1 MKPTRHAITYIR
13 ASTTELLQPNSLEV
27 QRAIVDSFAM
37 TNGYDIQ
44 REFFEY
50 GSGCDDDRAQWNAAL
65 SFAEDNNCFILCWKV
80 DRFSRSLASFAKSSH
95 VMSRLRF
102 ASLGDIEP
110 SPLVLS
116 VLIAAGSNEAANA
129 RIRIKSTMQLL
140 KERDGRVWGNPSI
153 NETAYPAGLAVRKA
167 NASVFNSRIK
177 ELIADLKA
185 AGYTL
190 KQCVSKLNNLGVR
203 TRRNKQWT
211 YHLLYRVV
219 NY

>member
-1 MKPTRHAITYIR
+1 MTTNRQAISYIR

-27 QRAIVDSFAM
+27 QRAIVDSFALS
-37 TNGYDIQ
+37 NGYTIT

-50 GSGCDDDRAQWNAAL
+50 GSGCDDERKQWNAAL
-65 SFAEDNNCFILCWKV
+65 AFAEANNCFILCWRV

-95 VMSRLRF
+95 IMARLRF

-116 VLIAAGSNEAANA
+116 VLIAAGSNEAENS
-129 RIRIKSTMQLL
+129 RTRIKTTMRLL
-140 KERDGRVWGNPSI
+140 KDRDGRVWGNPSI

-167 NASVFNSRIK
+167 NASAFNARIK
-177 ELIADLKA
+177 ELIDDLKA

-190 KQCVSKLNNLGVR
+190 KQCVSKLNTLGIR
-203 TRRNKQWT
+203 TRRNKAWT